1 MANLTSPFAA
11 SASAQR
17 LPALKIGSG
26 KLVIRVANDAD
37 NDAVLFLKDPSN
49 DVSAARASGFLE
61 AGESVEICGE
71 ALTTGLAS
79 DVTIVRTSGTPNIYF
94 EVL

>member
-17 LPALKIGSG
+17 LPARKVGSG
-26 KLVIRVANDAD
+26 KLVIRVEETVDTD
-37 NDAVLFLKDPSN
+37 RVLFLVN
-49 DVSAARASGFLE
+49 NVLDVSTTRASGFLL

-71 ALTTGLAS
+71 SLTTGDAS
-79 DVTIVRTSGTPNIYF
+79 DVTIIRTSGTPNIYF

>member
-17 LPALKIGSG
+17 LPALKVGSG
-26 KLVIRVANDAD
+26 KLVIRVEETTDTD
-37 NDAVLFLKDPSN
+37 RVLFLKDPSN
-49 DVSAARASGFLE
+49 DVSAARASGFLL
-61 AGESVEICGE
+61 AGESVEICGD
-71 ALTTGLAS
+71 ALTTGHAS
-79 DVTIVRTSGTPNIYF
+79 DITIVRTSGTPNVYF